1 MSKKADEFD
10 NVRTGDIT
18 EGGTVQV
25 SEEQRAREIRE
36 IRSKARPVD
45 WAQLNWRKSKLEE
58 DE

>member
-1 MSKKADEFD
+1 MSKKDDEFD

-18 EGGTVQV
+18 KGETVQV
-25 SEEQRAREIRE
+25 SEEQRVRE

-45 WAQLNWRKSKLEE
+45 WAQLNWKGGSVKVEE